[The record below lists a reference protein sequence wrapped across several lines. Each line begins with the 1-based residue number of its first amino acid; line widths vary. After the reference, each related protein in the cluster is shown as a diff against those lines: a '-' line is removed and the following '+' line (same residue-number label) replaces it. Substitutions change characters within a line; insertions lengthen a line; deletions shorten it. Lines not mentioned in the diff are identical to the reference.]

1 MDKNQTTGKIGV
13 TSDNM
18 FPIIKKFLYSD
29 NEIFLREIVSNG
41 VDAVQKLKTL
51 VSKGEYS
58 GEVGD
63 LQVEVKIDGDKL
75 IISDNGIGMTADEI
89 HKYIN
94 EIAISGAEE
103 FVKKYE
109 DQHSIIGHFGLGFY
123 SAFMVSDKV
132 EIYTQS
138 YDETAPSI
146 RWSCEGNPEYQ
157 MEEAEKRPRGT
168 DIILHISEEDKEFL
182 DENRILALL
191 KKYCSYLPVPIVF
204 GKEKEWKD
212 GKQVDTD
219 KPRVINETDP
229 MWIKQPSSLTDEDYK
244 EFYRTLFPGNDAPL
258 FWIHLNIDYPFNLT
272 GILYFPQIKSNL
284 DMQKSNISL
293 YCNQVYVTDN
303 VEGIVPDFLNLLHG
317 VIDSPDIPLNVSRS
331 YLQSD
336 ARVKKISTY
345 ITRKVADKL
354 AELFKSDRAAYEEK
368 WPALDLFVKYGMLT
382 DEKFAEKA
390 KGILLLKDTDEK
402 YYTLEEYKT
411 LIEGNQTDKDKKVI
425 HLYAQDPD
433 RQYSYIRA
441 AKDKGYSVLL
451 LNGPLDMHLIGMLEQ
466 KSEDSHFVSVDSDT
480 LENLV
485 RKDEEPVGQVD
496 MTEED
501 QSILRQLFQ
510 SRVPEGDEKQMIHV
524 ATANQGA
531 EAKPIVVIQNEYMRR
546 MKDMAHMQQGMDMY
560 GSMPD
565 SYMMTLNIDHPLIGA
580 VLKRFRASD
589 QIDTYTQLMGDRNG
603 FVARRAEIDSQLYD
617 DKNKPDEAK
626 KKSLEEDLKET
637 NAHIDELDAKLSK
650 IYADFAAGQ
659 PVIEH
664 LIDLALLASGL
675 LRGEALDRFVS
686 DSMSAISDKLDD

>member
-1 MDKNQTTGKIGV
+1 
-13 TSDNM
+13 
-18 FPIIKKFLYSD
+18 
-29 NEIFLREIVSNG
+29 
-41 VDAVQKLKTL
+41 
-51 VSKGEYS
+51 
-58 GEVGD
+58 
-63 LQVEVKIDGDKL
+63 
-75 IISDNGIGMTADEI
+75 
-89 HKYIN
+89 
-94 EIAISGAEE
+94 
-103 FVKKYE
+103 
-109 DQHSIIGHFGLGFY
+109 
-123 SAFMVSDKV
+123 
-132 EIYTQS
+132 
-138 YDETAPSI
+138 
-146 RWSCEGNPEYQ
+146 
-157 MEEAEKRPRGT
+157 
-168 DIILHISEEDKEFL
+168 EEDKEFL

-485 RKDEEPVGQVD
+485 RKDEKPVGQVD

-501 QSILRQLFQ
+501 QSILKQLFQ

>member
-138 YDETAPSI
+138 YDETVPSI

-229 MWIKQPSSLTDEDYK
+229 TWIKQPASLTDEDYK

-258 FWIHLNIDYPFNLT
+258 FWIHLNIDYPFNL
-272 GILYFPQIKSNL
+272 
-284 DMQKSNISL
+284 SL
-293 YCNQVYVTDN
+293 
-303 VEGIVPDFLNLLHG
+303 
-317 VIDSPDIPLNVSRS
+317 
-331 YLQSD
+331 
-336 ARVKKISTY
+336 
-345 ITRKVADKL
+345 
-354 AELFKSDRAAYEEK
+354 
-368 WPALDLFVKYGMLT
+368 
-382 DEKFAEKA
+382 
-390 KGILLLKDTDEK
+390 
-402 YYTLEEYKT
+402 
-411 LIEGNQTDKDKKVI
+411 I
-425 HLYAQDPD
+425 H
-433 RQYSYIRA
+433 I
-441 AKDKGYSVLL
+441 
-451 LNGPLDMHLIGMLEQ
+451 
-466 KSEDSHFVSVDSDT
+466 
-480 LENLV
+480 
-485 RKDEEPVGQVD
+485 
-496 MTEED
+496 
-501 QSILRQLFQ
+501 
-510 SRVPEGDEKQMIHV
+510 
-524 ATANQGA
+524 
-531 EAKPIVVIQNEYMRR
+531 
-546 MKDMAHMQQGMDMY
+546 
-560 GSMPD
+560 
-565 SYMMTLNIDHPLIGA
+565 
-580 VLKRFRASD
+580 
-589 QIDTYTQLMGDRNG
+589 
-603 FVARRAEIDSQLYD
+603 
-617 DKNKPDEAK
+617 
-626 KKSLEEDLKET
+626 
-637 NAHIDELDAKLSK
+637 
-650 IYADFAAGQ
+650 
-659 PVIEH
+659 
-664 LIDLALLASGL
+664 
-675 LRGEALDRFVS
+675 
-686 DSMSAISDKLDD
+686 

>member
-1 MDKNQTTGKIGV
+1 M
-13 TSDNM
+13 
-18 FPIIKKFLYSD
+18 
-29 NEIFLREIVSNG
+29 
-41 VDAVQKLKTL
+41 
-51 VSKGEYS
+51 
-58 GEVGD
+58 
-63 LQVEVKIDGDKL
+63 
-75 IISDNGIGMTADEI
+75 
-89 HKYIN
+89 
-94 EIAISGAEE
+94 
-103 FVKKYE
+103 
-109 DQHSIIGHFGLGFY
+109 
-123 SAFMVSDKV
+123 
-132 EIYTQS
+132 
-138 YDETAPSI
+138 
-146 RWSCEGNPEYQ
+146 
-157 MEEAEKRPRGT
+157 
-168 DIILHISEEDKEFL
+168 
-182 DENRILALL
+182 
-191 KKYCSYLPVPIVF
+191 PIVF

-229 MWIKQPSSLTDEDYK
+229 TWIKQPASLTDEDYK

-382 DEKFAEKA
+382 DEKFAERA
-390 KGILLLKDTDEK
+390 KGILLLKDTDDK
-402 YYTLEEYKT
+402 YYTLEEYKN
-411 LIEGNQTDKDKKVI
+411 LIEGNQTDKDKKVV

-485 RKDEEPVGQVD
+485 RKDE
-496 MTEED
+496 
-501 QSILRQLFQ
+501 
-510 SRVPEGDEKQMIHV
+510 
-524 ATANQGA
+524 
-531 EAKPIVVIQNEYMRR
+531 
-546 MKDMAHMQQGMDMY
+546 
-560 GSMPD
+560 
-565 SYMMTLNIDHPLIGA
+565 GA
-580 VLKRFRASD
+580 VLKKFRSSD
-589 QIDTYTQLMGDRNG
+589 QIGTYTQLMGDRNG
-603 FVARRAEIDSQLYD
+603 YVARRAEIDSQLYD

-626 KKSLEEDLKET
+626 KKSLQEDLKET
-637 NAHIDELDAKLSK
+637 NAHIDELDAKLGT

-659 PVIEH
+659 PVIER
-664 LIDLALLASGL
+664 LIDLGLLASGL

-686 DSMSAISDKLDD
+686 DSMSAISDKVDD